1 MAGHVEKGVGKQSLP
16 QRRKT
21 EPRSSNPNPVSFLYP
36 SLPECLDL
44 INISLDEMDCF
55 LSANIFFLHR
65 YRNHCVQANTLLT
78 NTSLQKETGFLFL
91 ENMTDPQGL
100 RHSVQ
105 I

>member
-16 QRRKT
+16 QQRKT

-55 LSANIFFLHR
+55 LSANIFFYIDTEITVFR
-65 YRNHCVQANTLLT
+65 PTLYSPTLP
-78 NTSLQKETGFLFL
+78 SRRKLVSYFLR
-91 ENMTDPQGL
+91 T
-100 RHSVQ
+100 
-105 I
+105 